1 MNRYWQVTMED
12 AAQANPLVSGVSG
25 LYNAHFGLHATPFSL
40 TPDTQFFYDH
50 PSMREAL
57 NTLVLAVR
65 SGEGFTKVVSEIG
78 TGKTLLCRTFLALLR
93 DQFVTAYVPNP
104 YMEPMTLLLAVADE
118 LGVKY
123 APDVN
128 QHQILKLLT
137 NFLIDTFARQQRT
150 VVVCLDEAH
159 AMPLESLE
167 ALRLL
172 SNLETEKRKLLQ
184 IVLFGQ
190 PELDVKLREPSIRQ
204 LRQRI
209 AFSCHLRPM
218 TRNELTRYVS
228 HRLTVAGRGEDELFT
243 RRALRVLF
251 VASGGVPR
259 LVNILAHKALASAYG
274 EGAQRVRARHVRL
287 AVFDTESTSSVFRRR
302 LWTRRLLATG
312 MAGAALAAGVFG
324 SMI

>member
-12 AAQANPLVSGVSG
+12 AALANPLVSGVSG
-25 LYNAHFGLHATPFSL
+25 LYNAHFGLTSTPFSL

-50 PSMREAL
+50 PSVRDAL

-78 TGKTLLCRTFLALLR
+78 TGKTLLCRTFLDLLR
-93 DQFVTAYVPNP
+93 DHVTAYIPNP

-123 APDVN
+123 GPDVN

-137 NFLIDTFARQQRT
+137 NFLIDSFSRNHKT
-150 VVVCLDEAH
+150 VVLCLDEAH

-190 PELDVKLREPSIRQ
+190 PELDVKLSDPAIRQ
-204 LRQRI
+204 LKQRI
-209 AFSCHLRPM
+209 SFASHLRPM
-218 TRNELTRYVS
+218 SQEEVTRYIE
-228 HRLTVAGRGEDELFT
+228 HRLSIAGYGGDHLFAG
-243 RRALRVLF
+243 RALRVLYQ
-251 VASGGVPR
+251 ASGGVPR

-274 EGAQRVRARHVRL
+274 EGADRVRARHVRL
-287 AVFDTESTSSVFRRR
+287 AVFDTESTARPFRRFLWRRR
-302 LWTRRLLATG
+302 LIATG

-324 SMI
+324 SMM